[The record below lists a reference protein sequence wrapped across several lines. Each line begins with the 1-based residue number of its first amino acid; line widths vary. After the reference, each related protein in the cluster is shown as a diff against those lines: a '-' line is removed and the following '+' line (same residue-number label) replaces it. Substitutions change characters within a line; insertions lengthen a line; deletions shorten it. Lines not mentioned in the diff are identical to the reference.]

1 VDSALTNMLST
12 VWLLLSGLG
21 LSIAWKSYVFLG
33 PGEGSQQP
41 EIVTLPL
48 GEAPPCQLNI
58 DPFPVRVEGS
68 VAFLT
73 DSGLI
78 GVVGGGTTSI
88 YALDSFFGT
97 WEKGGTK
104 SDLPYDIFGGQGAWF
119 LGEAMII
126 GGVKVPGDKTV
137 NSTLILRDQVWIEG
151 PAMPTPLADF
161 CLVKMNETHLLIVGG
176 GNEDQYPDSKVF
188 MFDGSTF
195 QPMSGLLQPRAV
207 MGCSLNSEGEVVVA
221 GGFGPSVDGGDPD
234 GEPMDSVEIYHPD
247 SDTWRPG
254 PTLPKPMGFFA
265 GMTKDG
271 DKVLLMG
278 GNDGKGYTK
287 DIHSLEVGADTW
299 VLEETKLREEH
310 GYSPSFTDP
319 LLILEC

>member
-1 VDSALTNMLST
+1 MGSVVMNMVST
-12 VWLLLSGLG
+12 VWLLLSRLG

-73 DSGLI
+73 ESGMI

-88 YALDSFFGT
+88 YLLHRFFGS
-97 WEKGGTK
+97 WGKSGTRF
-104 SDLPYDIFGGQGAWF
+104 DLPYDIYGAQGAWF
-119 LGEAMII
+119 LGESMII
-126 GGVKVPGDKTV
+126 GGLKVTGDKPVT
-137 NSTLILRDQVWIEG
+137 STLILRDQGWIEG
-151 PAMPTPLADF
+151 PAMPTPLSDF
-161 CLVKMNETHLLIVGG
+161 CLVKMNKTHLLIVGG

-188 MFDGSTF
+188 MFDGSAF
-195 QPMSGLLQPRAV
+195 KPMSGLLQPRAV

-221 GGFGPSVDGGDPD
+221 GGFGPREDGGDPD

-247 SDTWRPG
+247 SDTWRP
-254 PTLPKPMGFFA
+254 
-265 GMTKDG
+265 DG

-278 GNDGKGYTK
+278 GSDGATGDYTK

-299 VLEETKLREEH
+299 VLEETNLRETH
-310 GYSPSFTDP
+310 GYSPSVTDP
-319 LLILEC
+319 MLVLNC